1 MDVRRR
7 QDGESS
13 TDRFLN
19 LIADPF
25 QGEVSLILYAR
36 LGHILICMKVQQNSI
51 YAAIVYSFVVSGL
64 LFLTFCFLRP
74 RNSRVYAPRAKHA
87 DEKHRPVTLGKK
99 PFSWLSAVKD
109 VKEQDLV
116 DKIGLDA
123 VVFLRFMRMI
133 RNIFAVVTVFGL
145 GILVPINVVGGSPFY
160 KQWNSVP
167 TLMVSTTIS
176 GSNPC
181 LESQLLTLIN
191 RNSRRS
197 TSSVQNSGLSS
208 LWRI

>member
-25 QGEVSLILYAR
+25 QGEVSLVLYAR
-36 LGHILICMKVQQNSI
+36 LSRMLICVKVQQNSI

-87 DEKHRPVTLGKK
+87 DEKHRPVALGKK

-123 VVFLRFMRMI
+123 VIFLRFMRMI

-167 TLMVSTTIS
+167 TLMVSTTRP
-176 GSNPC
+176 GSNSC
-181 LESQLLTLIN
+181 LELTLIN